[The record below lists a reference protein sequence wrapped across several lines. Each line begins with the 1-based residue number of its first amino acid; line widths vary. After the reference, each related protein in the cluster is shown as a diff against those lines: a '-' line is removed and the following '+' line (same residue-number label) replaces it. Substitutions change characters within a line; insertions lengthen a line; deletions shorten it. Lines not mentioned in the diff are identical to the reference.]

1 MLKSMTGYA
10 RAESINGDSRCVVE
24 IRSVNHRFLEMNI
37 RMPARDAVAERK
49 IREIVSK
56 KISRGHLEISINRN
70 NGNGAKRKLVADED
84 LVRQFLQAAEKIKSE
99 HSVKGEAD
107 LATILSIK
115 DILKYEEDDV
125 DIEERWDMMEKTLK
139 DAVAQLLEMRA
150 SEGRALQKDVL
161 EKVGLV
167 EQSTKRILSAREG
180 QEKEIVNKMKAKI
193 EELMGEGE
201 ASPERILTEAGISAE
216 RSDISEEVI
225 RIQSHLAQIRDF
237 VAAGS
242 PVGRKLEFI
251 LQEVNREANTIGS
264 KSALYEISR
273 EVVEI
278 KSQLEKIREQAAN
291 IE

>member
-1 MLKSMTGYA
+1 MLTSMTGYA
-10 RAESINGDSRCVVE
+10 RAENINGDNRCVVE

-99 HSVKGEAD
+99 HSVQGEAD

-115 DILKYEEDDV
+115 DILKYEEDEV
-125 DIEERWDMMEKTLK
+125 NMEERWGMMEKTLK
-139 DAVAQLLEMRA
+139 DAVGQLLEMRA
-150 SEGRALQKDVL
+150 AEGRALQKDVL

-167 EQSTKRILSAREG
+167 EESTKKILSAREG
-180 QEKEIVNKMKAKI
+180 QEKEIFNKLKAKI
-193 EELMGEGE
+193 EELMGDGE
-201 ASPERILTEAGISAE
+201 ASPERILTEAGICAE

-264 KSALYEISR
+264 KSTLYDISR